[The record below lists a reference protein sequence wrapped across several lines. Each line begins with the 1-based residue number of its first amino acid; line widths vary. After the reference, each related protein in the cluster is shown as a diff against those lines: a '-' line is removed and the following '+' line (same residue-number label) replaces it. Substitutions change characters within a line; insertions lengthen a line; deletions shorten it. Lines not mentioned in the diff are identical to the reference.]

1 MDKPP
6 GMKGFKKICQNVLT
20 EKDDW
25 YERIIVRK
33 ISIYISRVL
42 VIIGI
47 SANKVTALS
56 FVMGVIGIILIGF
69 KPAWIV
75 LAGCVV
81 MQGWYLFDKCDGE
94 VARYWRY
101 KISNKVADSKLE
113 SELSGVFLDNV
124 LHHIIHSCV
133 FISISFGL
141 FLQLNRIYIL
151 GLGFSAAMSMIFISL
166 IIQCKDSIIFNKLR
180 ILKINMVFDNCDK
193 TEARQM
199 SFASRVFSFVHYL
212 CTFPFVINV
221 MLICGVVNLF
231 TIESENMYLKPFL
244 WFLIF
249 YGIISPIVWIPK
261 FLFYVLKKK
270 IDSEFSQIT
279 HLT

>member
-6 GMKGFKKICQNVLT
+6 DMNGFRKICQNVLT

-25 YERIIVRK
+25 YERLIVRK
-33 ISIYISRVL
+33 VSIYISRVL
-42 VIIGI
+42 VIIGV
-47 SANKVTALS
+47 SANMVTALS
-56 FVMGVIGIILIGF
+56 FVLGVIGIILIGF

-75 LAGCVV
+75 LAGCLV

-101 KISNKVADSKLE
+101 KIGNKVADSKLE
-113 SELSGVFLDNV
+113 SGLSGVFLDYV
-124 LHHIIHSCV
+124 LHYIIHSMV
-133 FISISFGL
+133 FISVSFGL
-141 FLQLNRIYIL
+141 FLQLKQIYIL
-151 GLGFSAAMSMIFISL
+151 GLGLSAAMSMIFISL

-180 ILKINMVFDNCDK
+180 ILKLNMIFDNGDK
-193 TEARQM
+193 AEARQM
-199 SFASRVFSFVHYL
+199 SFVSRVFSFVHYL

-221 MLICGVVNLF
+221 MLVCGVINLF
-231 TIESENMYLKPFL
+231 TLESESMYLKPFL

-261 FLFYVLKKK
+261 FLFYVLNKK

>member
-1 MDKPP
+1 MN
-6 GMKGFKKICQNVLT
+6 GFRKICQNVLT

-25 YERIIVRK
+25 YERLIVRK
-33 ISIYISRVL
+33 VSIYISRVL
-42 VIIGI
+42 VMIGV
-47 SANKVTALS
+47 SANMVTALS
-56 FVMGVIGIILIGF
+56 FVLGVIGIVLIGF
-69 KPAWIV
+69 RPAWLV
-75 LAGCVV
+75 LAGCVI

-101 KISNKVADSKLE
+101 TINNKVADSKLE
-113 SELSGVFLDNV
+113 SGLSGVFLDNV

-133 FISISFGL
+133 FISVSFGL
-141 FLQLNRIYIL
+141 FLQLKQIYIL
-151 GLGFSAAMSMIFISL
+151 GLGLSAAMSMIFISL

-180 ILKINMVFDNCDK
+180 ILKLNMIFDNGDK
-193 TEARQM
+193 AEARQM
-199 SFASRVFSFVHYL
+199 SFVSRVFSFVHYL

-221 MLICGVVNLF
+221 MLVCGVINLF
-231 TIESENMYLKPFL
+231 TLESESMYLKPFL

>member
-1 MDKPP
+1 MVKLRD
-6 GMKGFKKICQNVLT
+6 MSEFRKICQNVLT

-25 YERIIVRK
+25 YERLIVRK
-33 ISIYISRVL
+33 VSIYISRVL
-42 VIIGI
+42 VMIGV
-47 SANKVTALS
+47 SANMVTALS
-56 FVMGVIGIILIGF
+56 FVLGVIGIVLIGF
-69 KPAWIV
+69 RPAWLV
-75 LAGCVV
+75 LAGCVI

-101 KISNKVADSKLE
+101 TINNKVADSKLE
-113 SELSGVFLDNV
+113 SGLSGVFLDNV

-133 FISISFGL
+133 FISVSFGL
-141 FLQLNRIYIL
+141 FLQLKQIYIL
-151 GLGFSAAMSMIFISL
+151 GLGLSAAMSMIFISL

-180 ILKINMVFDNCDK
+180 ILKLNMIFDNGDK
-193 TEARQM
+193 AEARQM
-199 SFASRVFSFVHYL
+199 SFVSRVFSFVHYL

-221 MLICGVVNLF
+221 MLVCGVINLF
-231 TIESENMYLKPFL
+231 TLESESMYLKPFL

>member
-1 MDKPP
+1 MN
-6 GMKGFKKICQNVLT
+6 GFRKICQNVLT

-25 YERIIVRK
+25 YERLIVRK
-33 ISIYISRVL
+33 VSIYISRVL
-42 VIIGI
+42 VMIGV
-47 SANKVTALS
+47 SANMVTALS
-56 FVMGVIGIILIGF
+56 FVLGVIGIVLIGF
-69 KPAWIV
+69 RPAWLV
-75 LAGCVV
+75 LAGCVI

-101 KISNKVADSKLE
+101 TINNKVADSKLE
-113 SELSGVFLDNV
+113 SGLSGVFLDNV

-133 FISISFGL
+133 FISVSFGL
-141 FLQLNRIYIL
+141 FLQLKQIYIL
-151 GLGFSAAMSMIFISL
+151 GLGLSAAMSMIFISL

-180 ILKINMVFDNCDK
+180 ILKLNMIFDNGDK
-193 TEARQM
+193 AEARQM
-199 SFASRVFSFVHYL
+199 SFVSRVFSFVHYL

-221 MLICGVVNLF
+221 MLVCGVINLF
-231 TIESENMYLKPFL
+231 TLESESMYLKPFL

-261 FLFYVLKKK
+261 FLFYVLNKK

-279 HLT
+279 YLT